1 MQGGDLRAVGRV
13 TRPPPYLDSSTPGWL
28 LLTAAILR
36 GAPKLS
42 GALCRGRAELFDGQ
56 TPEAR
61 AVAAGVC
68 RRCPARRDCVDFA
81 RRTASWR
88 ERPVGVIGG
97 RFRGQKESVLARR
110 RRGD

>member
-1 MQGGDLRAVGRV
+1 M
-13 TRPPPYLDSSTPGWL
+13 TKPPAYLDATSPPWL

-36 GAPKLS
+36 GAPRLS

-56 TPEAR
+56 TPEDR
-61 AVAAGVC
+61 AAAAELC
-68 RRCPARRDCVDFA
+68 ARCPVRRDCAAFA

-88 ERPVGVIGG
+88 ERPVGVIAG
-97 RFRGQKESVLARR
+97 RHRGQKESVLARR